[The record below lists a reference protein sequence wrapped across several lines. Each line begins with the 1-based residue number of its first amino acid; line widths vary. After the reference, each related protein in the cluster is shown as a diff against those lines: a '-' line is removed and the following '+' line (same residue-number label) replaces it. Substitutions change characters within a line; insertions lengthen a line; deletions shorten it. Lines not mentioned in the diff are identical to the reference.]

1 MRDRKLAS
9 RYARALLGAVRE
21 PEAREATDAFLRT
34 LAEAVESSDTVRAS
48 LFDPA
53 VPRSVRIGS
62 LQSLAVSAGMDE
74 TVSRFL
80 MLLVERGRL
89 SALPAIAQVFHELRE
104 SEAGILP
111 AEVTTAAPLT
121 SDLRGRI
128 EAALQKASGSK
139 VRLICRVEPSI
150 LGGAVARVGTFVF
163 DGSLRTQLARLR
175 KHMTQEGTARE
186 AR

>member
-9 RYARALLGAVRE
+9 RYARALLGAVSERQ
-21 PEAREATDAFLRT
+21 AGEATDAFLT
-34 LAEAVESSDTVRAS
+34 ALAEAVESSDTLRAS

-53 VPRSVRIGS
+53 VPRSVRAAA
-62 LQSLAVSAGMDE
+62 LQSLAKSAGMEE
-74 TVSRFL
+74 TVSKFL
-80 MLLVERGRL
+80 TLLVERGRL
-89 SALPAIAQVFHELRE
+89 PALSAIAQVFHELRE
-104 SEAGILP
+104 AQAGILP

-121 SDLRGRI
+121 AELRQRI

-139 VRLICRVEPSI
+139 VRLVCRVEPSI
-150 LGGAVARVGTFVF
+150 LGGAVAKVGTFVF

-175 KHMTQEGTARE
+175 KQMAQEETARE

>member
-21 PEAREATDAFLRT
+21 PQAREATDAFLSA
-34 LAEAVESSDTVRAS
+34 LAEAVDSSDTLRAS

-53 VPRSVRIGS
+53 VPRAVRTGS
-62 LQSLAVSAGMDE
+62 LQNLAASVGMDE
-74 TVSRFL
+74 TVSKFL
-80 MLLVERGRL
+80 TLLVERGRL
-89 SALPAIAQVFHELRE
+89 AALSGIAQVFHELRE
-104 SEAGILP
+104 AEAGILP

-121 SDLRGRI
+121 ADLRARI

-139 VRLICRVEPSI
+139 IRLVCRVEPSI
-150 LGGAVARVGTFVF
+150 LGGAVAKVGSFVF

-175 KHMTQEGTARE
+175 KQMAQEAPARE